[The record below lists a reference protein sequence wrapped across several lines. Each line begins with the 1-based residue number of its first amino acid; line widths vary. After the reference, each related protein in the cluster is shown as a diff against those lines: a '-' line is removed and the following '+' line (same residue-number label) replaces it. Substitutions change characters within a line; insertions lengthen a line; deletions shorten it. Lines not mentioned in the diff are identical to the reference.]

1 MKLSTLFPRCVVGNQ
16 YSSFSTV
23 TMDTS
28 AFVKQLASNNRKVR
42 ENALETLQK
51 YLTTKLFKDAKQ
63 LQFTKLWK
71 GLYFAMW
78 FSDRPRPQQ
87 RLANQL
93 GELHMLYFDER
104 DNINKENS
112 LTLNDEAFIKFSRA
126 FWKVICMEWFNIDRH
141 RLDKYLLL
149 VRRVI
154 FNQLKYLQS
163 RAWKDVL
170 VNEYIIKVLKWLPL
184 SGGPKIYNGIQLHI
198 VDILLDEWEKLLT
211 SEEED
216 GEDEQEDQKNI
227 DMAAMIKETPLEM
240 FLEIFSE
247 LAADVNNSKVLRNRI
262 KQELLNDER
271 LAQWGITVNIKS
283 TKTETAAEQDEID
296 LKEDE
301 EEHNG
306 DDDDEEEEVEE
317 WHGF

>member
-1 MKLSTLFPRCVVGNQ
+1 MKLSTLFPMCVVGKQ
-16 YSSFSTV
+16 LSSSV
-23 TMDTS
+23 RVNMDTTT
-28 AFVKQLASNNRKVR
+28 FVKQLASNNRKVR

-51 YLTTKLFKDAKQ
+51 YLTTKQFKDAKQ

-93 GELHMLYFDER
+93 GELHMLYFDEN
-104 DNINKENS
+104 DNNSKEDS
-112 LTLNDEAFIKFSRA
+112 LTVNDEAFIKFSKA

-163 RAWKDVL
+163 RAWTDVL
-170 VNEYIIKVLKWLPL
+170 VNEYIAKVLKWLPL
-184 SGGPKIYNGIQLHI
+184 SGGPKIYNGIPLHI
-198 VDILLDEWEKLLT
+198 VDIFLDEWEKLLT
-211 SEEED
+211 REEV
-216 GEDEQEDQKNI
+216 DEQEDQKDI
-227 DMAAMIKETPLEM
+227 DMAAMIKETPLEK

-247 LAADVNNSKVLRNRI
+247 LAADVKNSKSLRNRI
-262 KQELLNDER
+262 KEELLNDER
-271 LAQWGITVNIKS
+271 LAQWSITVNIKS
-283 TKTETAAEQDEID
+283 TKTENADDQDEID
-296 LKEDE
+296 LKEQE
-301 EEHNG
+301 EEEEDN
-306 DDDDEEEEVEE
+306 DEEEEVEE
-317 WHGF
+317 WNGF